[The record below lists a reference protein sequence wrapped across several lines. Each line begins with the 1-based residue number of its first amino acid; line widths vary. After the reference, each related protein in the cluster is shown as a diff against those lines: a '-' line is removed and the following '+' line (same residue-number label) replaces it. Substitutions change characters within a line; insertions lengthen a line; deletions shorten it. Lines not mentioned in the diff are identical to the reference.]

1 MNEITRISPTADPLA
16 DIDPAQRQSFDQQKI
31 ENAIREIIIAIGEDP
46 DRDGLQDTPARVA
59 RAFKEMFSGLYQ
71 RPEEVL
77 ATTFDLNHNELVIVK
92 NIDIFSVCEHHLL
105 PFVGKA
111 SVGYIPNN
119 NGQITGL
126 SKLARL
132 IDVYAKRPQVQ
143 ERLTSQVADALM
155 RILKPQGVIVVIEC
169 EHFCMSMRGVS
180 KPGSKTTTSVVR
192 GNLQDPALRH
202 EALTLISHN
211 S

>member
-1 MNEITRISPTADPLA
+1 
-16 DIDPAQRQSFDQQKI
+16 
-31 ENAIREIIIAIGEDP
+31 
-46 DRDGLQDTPARVA
+46 
-59 RAFKEMFSGLYQ
+59 
-71 RPEEVL
+71 
-77 ATTFDLNHNELVIVK
+77 
-92 NIDIFSVCEHHLL
+92 
-105 PFVGKA
+105 
-111 SVGYIPNN
+111 
-119 NGQITGL
+119 
-126 SKLARL
+126 
-132 IDVYAKRPQVQ
+132 VQ

-192 GNLQDPALRH
+192 GNLQDSALRH

>member
-1 MNEITRISPTADPLA
+1 MNEKTRISPTADPLA

-59 RAFKEMFSGLYQ
+59 RAYKEMFSGLYQ
-71 RPEEVL
+71 RPDEVL

-169 EHFCMSMRGVS
+169 EHVCMSMRGVS

-211 S
+211 A

>member
-1 MNEITRISPTADPLA
+1 MNEKTRISPTADPLA
-16 DIDPAQRQSFDQQKI
+16 DIDPAQRQSFDEQKI

-59 RAFKEMFSGLYQ
+59 RAYKEMFSGLYQ

-169 EHFCMSMRGVS
+169 EHFCMSMRGVT

>member
-1 MNEITRISPTADPLA
+1 MNEKTRISPTADPLA
-16 DIDPAQRQSFDQQKI
+16 DIDPAQRQNFDQQKI

-59 RAFKEMFSGLYQ
+59 RAYKEMFSGLYQ
-71 RPEEVL
+71 RPDEVL

-211 S
+211 A